1 MKNHSYFI
9 YLLVIL
15 ILLNINPL
23 YSQRTKSS
31 LSAGEQRSAEKG
43 LKDNRYFFYF
53 LNSSVSNLGT
63 NEEKALYR
71 EAVQRDLIAQQ
82 LYMKFLFHESFI
94 EVRRSQK
101 LLIDCYRLALKR
113 DINATGNLLNEFAAE
128 ILNGGDARSR
138 NYLHLGYREREVA
151 RQFFVMADNYRES
164 LYSLRL
170 YKYLKAIKNA
180 KQAKRYALLAMVI
193 NRTPAADRHKQVLIT
208 FKDIMD
214 RIPSV
219 AGERKAE
226 ITRLHY
232 DNYYLAEEPP
242 SLYDRVWDKPQLN
255 EIPEY
260 KEYLKIQ

>member
-1 MKNHSYFI
+1 MM
-9 YLLVIL
+9 LPVA
-15 ILLNINPL
+15 PL

-63 NEEKALYR
+63 DQEKSLYK

-82 LYMKFLFHESFI
+82 LYMKFLFHESFV

-101 LLIDCYRLALKR
+101 LLIDCYRMALKR
-113 DINATGNLLNEFAAE
+113 DIKATGNLLNEFAAE
-128 ILNGGDARSR
+128 VLHGDDARAR

-151 RQFFVMADNYRES
+151 LQFFVMADNYRES
-164 LYSLRL
+164 LFSMRL

-180 KQAKRYALLAMVI
+180 KQAKRYALLAMI
-193 NRTPAADRHKQVLIT
+193 TSRTSTPDEYKMVLIT
-208 FKDIMD
+208 FKDILD
-214 RIPSV
+214 QIPRV

-226 ITRLHY
+226 MTRLHY

-242 SLYDRVWDKPQLN
+242 SLYDRVWDKPNLN

-260 KEYLKIQ
+260 KEYLNIQ